1 MFRFGGSPRPR
12 PPAWCEEQQF
22 ADRSDAGRCRPPGRR
37 TPSSAA
43 ETATGFLPDF
53 CDNRTVFLTVLIVEL
68 LAFVLAL
75 AKSHSLDRFWT
86 ELALVSLFAQWVAL
100 VAAVVLCR
108 CRRWLARLHPPAVTL
123 IALGIVQSVTL
134 LGSLLALW
142 LAAGA
147 DFGFS
152 PWTPLP
158 TLLGNQAIS
167 GIITL
172 MALRYFYVQHQW
184 KQQIEAEARARF
196 QSLQSRIH
204 PHFLFNTLNTIAG
217 LIRGRPDQ
225 AEQAVLDLSD
235 LLRSAL
241 ANQER
246 ITLGDELELTRR
258 YLAIERLRMGDR
270 LQVDWQLAAD
280 LPLATPMPALLL
292 QPLVENAIHH
302 GIQRLPEGG
311 QLRIRIARQPH
322 GLRFTIT
329 NPRPSD
335 DGDRRLQGQ
344 RLAQDNIRQRLLLV
358 YGVASQ
364 MDIEETAERYQVAFT
379 VPLAEL

>member
-1 MFRFGGSPRPR
+1 MTAQHSVADIK
-12 PPAWCEEQQF
+12 PPLQ
-22 ADRSDAGRCRPPGRR
+22 RKSNG
-37 TPSSAA
+37 AA
-43 ETATGFLPDF
+43 ETAAGFLPDF
-53 CDNRTVFLTVLIVEL
+53 CDNRTAFLTVLIVEL

-75 AKSHSLDRFWT
+75 AKSQSLDRFWT

-100 VAAVVLCR
+100 AAAMVLCR
-108 CRRWLARLHPPAVTL
+108 CRRWLAGLHPPAVTL
-123 IALGIVQSVTL
+123 IALGIVQAITL

-142 LAAGA
+142 LAADA
-147 DFGFS
+147 DFGFGPS
-152 PWTPLP
+152 APLP

-184 KQQIEAEARARF
+184 KQHVEAEARARF
-196 QSLQSRIH
+196 RSLQSRIH

-217 LIRGRPDQ
+217 LIRARPDQ
-225 AEQAVLDLSD
+225 AEQAVLDLAD

-246 ITLGDELELTRR
+246 ITLRDELELTRR
-258 YLAIERLRMGDR
+258 YLAIEHLRMGDR
-270 LQVDWQLAAD
+270 LQADWQLAAD
-280 LPLATPMPALLL
+280 LPLDTPLPALLL

-302 GIQRLPEGG
+302 GIQALPEGG
-311 QLRIRIARQPH
+311 QLTIRIAKQPH

-329 NPRPSD
+329 NPRPPGG
-335 DGDRRLQGQ
+335 GDHRLQGQ

-364 MDIEETAERYQVAFT
+364 MEIQETAESYQVAFT

>member
-1 MFRFGGSPRPR
+1 MIAQRPVDDAKPPR
-12 PPAWCEEQQF
+12 
-22 ADRSDAGRCRPPGRR
+22 RR
-37 TPSSAA
+37 KSSSAA
-43 ETATGFLPDF
+43 ETTTGFLPDF

-75 AKSHSLDRFWT
+75 AKSHTLERFWT
-86 ELALVSLFAQWVAL
+86 ELALVSLFVQWVAL
-100 VAAVVLCR
+100 VAAMVLCR

-123 IALGIVQSVTL
+123 IALGIVQSSTL

-142 LAAGA
+142 LAADA
-147 DFGFS
+147 DFGFGPS
-152 PWTPLP
+152 APLP

-172 MALRYFYVQHQW
+172 MTLRYFYVQHQW
-184 KQQIEAEARARF
+184 KQQVEAEARARF
-196 QSLQSRIH
+196 RSLQSRIH

-217 LIRGRPDQ
+217 LIRARPEQ
-225 AEQAVLDLSD
+225 AEQAVLDLAD

-246 ITLGDELELTRR
+246 ITLGDELELIRR
-258 YLAIERLRMGDR
+258 YLAIEHLRMGDR
-270 LQVDWQLAAD
+270 LQVDWELATD
-280 LPLATPMPALLL
+280 LPLDTPMPALLL

-302 GIQRLPEGG
+302 GIQALPEGG
-311 QLRIRIARQPH
+311 QLRICIVKQSH

-329 NPRPSD
+329 NPRSPVDS
-335 DGDRRLQGQ
+335 DRRLQGQ
-344 RLAQDNIRQRLLLV
+344 HLAQDNIRQRLLLV

-364 MDIEETAERYQVAFT
+364 LEIEETTERYQVAFT
-379 VPLAEL
+379 VPLAGF

>member
-1 MFRFGGSPRPR
+1 MPSYPPRPR
-12 PPAWCEEQQF
+12 QSSGTAEPA
-22 ADRSDAGRCRPPGRR
+22 A
-37 TPSSAA
+37 
-43 ETATGFLPDF
+43 GFLPDF
-53 CDNRTVFLTVLIVEL
+53 CDNRTVFLTVLIMEL

-75 AKSHSLDRFWT
+75 AKSHTLDRFWT
-86 ELALVSLFAQWVAL
+86 ELALVSLFVQWVAL
-100 VAAVVLCR
+100 VAAMVLCR
-108 CRRWLARLHPPAVTL
+108 CRRWLAHLQTSAVTL
-123 IALGIVQSVTL
+123 ITLGIVQSITL
-134 LGSLLALW
+134 LGSLLAPW
-142 LAAGA
+142 LAADA
-147 DFGFS
+147 DFGLG
-152 PWTPLP
+152 PAAPLP

-184 KQQIEAEARARF
+184 KQHIEAEARARF
-196 QSLQSRIH
+196 RSLQSRIH

-217 LIRGRPDQ
+217 LIRARPDQ
-225 AEQAVLDLSD
+225 AEQAVLDLAD

-258 YLAIERLRMGDR
+258 YLAIERLRMGER
-270 LQVDWQLAAD
+270 LQVDWELAAD

-302 GIQRLPEGG
+302 GIQGLPEGG
-311 QLRIRIARQPH
+311 QLRIRVAQQPH

-329 NPRPSD
+329 NPRPPGA
-335 DGDRRLQGQ
+335 GDQRLPGQ

-364 MDIEETAERYQVAFT
+364 LDIAETAERYQVAFT
-379 VPLAEL
+379 VPLAES

>member
-1 MFRFGGSPRPR
+1 MTSQRPVDKIN
-12 PPAWCEEQQF
+12 PPL
-22 ADRSDAGRCRPPGRR
+22 RR
-37 TPSSAA
+37 KSGAAA

-75 AKSHSLDRFWT
+75 AKSHTLDRFWT
-86 ELALVSLFAQWVAL
+86 ELALVSLFVQWVAL
-100 VAAVVLCR
+100 AVAMVLCR

-123 IALGIVQSVTL
+123 IALGIVQSITL
-134 LGSLLALW
+134 LGTLLALW
-142 LAAGA
+142 LAADA
-147 DFGFS
+147 HVDFGPPS
-152 PWTPLP
+152 PLP
-158 TLLGNQAIS
+158 TLLGNQTIS

-196 QSLQSRIH
+196 RSLQSRIH

-217 LIRGRPDQ
+217 LIRTHPDQ
-225 AEQAVLDLSD
+225 AEQAVLDLAD

-241 ANQER
+241 ASQER

-258 YLAIERLRMGDR
+258 YLAIEYLRMGDR
-270 LQVDWQLAAD
+270 LQVDWQLADD
-280 LPLATPMPALLL
+280 LPLDTPMPALLL

-302 GIQRLPEGG
+302 GIQPLPEGG
-311 QLRIRIARQPH
+311 QLCIHAVKQSR

-329 NPRPSD
+329 NPRPSGKSD
-335 DGDRRLQGQ
+335 HRLQGQ

-364 MDIEETAERYQVAFT
+364 LEIEETAARYQVAFT
-379 VPLAEL
+379 VPLGEL